1 MDKSSLSSVIKEEGV
16 GGENDSE
23 TGESSSSSAALE
35 QLSSNL
41 TVAGLKALILP
52 DCCDEEENSSGCE
65 CVSVDPALQTFVK
78 NSGTLKVTVSK
89 IE

>member
-1 MDKSSLSSVIKEEGV
+1 M
-16 GGENDSE
+16 GGENDDESE
-23 TGESSSSSAALE
+23 TGESSASSSAALE

-52 DCCDEEENSSGCE
+52 DSNEEENCSGCE

-78 NSGTLKVTVSK
+78 NSGPLRVTVSR